1 MGLIREPVDIMPGM
15 VESEELTVVTTVA
28 GTPTVSLKLLL
39 TVSLDDMKIRIS
51 QTPVVKL
58 EYVMSLIGIVSNEH
72 LLLKRWEPNKPR

>member
-1 MGLIREPVDIMPGM
+1 MPGM
-15 VESEELTVVTTVA
+15 VVSEELTVVTTVA

-58 EYVMSLIGIVSNEH
+58 EYVMSLICIVSNEH
-72 LLLKRWEPNKPR
+72 LLLKRCEPNKPR